1 MKVLFGS
8 IIVDARGRLNGH
20 VLKKTAF
27 GNSMSALAMP
37 RSAQLWKMNSAL
49 QRNVAIMR
57 SWNFLTPLARS
68 QWEEFANLN
77 PLPNKFGV
85 LRNISGRAM
94 MVRCTQKYAFPAIGV
109 VPVDVASNQNPPTE
123 IVPLGVDGV
132 SGKISWET
140 SLLNETFQI
149 VIYVQ
154 QVGNGNNVPL
164 NNKWRRINNEVI
176 NSLGIKEGAGN
187 VFSVCGAPRLNHRYF
202 VKFQVINSTG
212 WGTAEVV
219 MPLAVD

>member
-1 MKVLFGS
+1 MKILFGS

-37 RSAQLWKMNSAL
+37 RSTQIWKMNSAL

-57 SWNFLTPLARS
+57 SWNFLTPLARA
-68 QWEEFANLN
+68 QWEEFAKLN

-94 MVRCTQKYAFPAIGV
+94 MVRCTQKYSFPAIGV

-132 SGKISWET
+132 SGLISWET
-140 SLLNETFQI
+140 SLLSDTFQI

-164 NNKWRRINNEVI
+164 SNKWRRINNEVI
-176 NSLGIKEGAGN
+176 NSLGIKTGAGN
-187 VFSVCGAPRLNHRYF
+187 VFAVCGAPRINHRYF

>member
-27 GNSMSALAMP
+27 GNSMTALAMP
-37 RSAQLWKMNSAL
+37 RSTQIWKMNTAL

-68 QWEEFANLN
+68 QWEEFAKLN

-94 MVRCTQKYAFPAIGV
+94 MVRCTQKYKFPEIAQ
-109 VPVDVASNQNPPTE
+109 VPVDIASNQNPPSE

-132 SGKISWET
+132 TGLISWET
-140 SLLNETFQI
+140 SLLEDTFQI
-149 VIYVQ
+149 VVYVQ
-154 QVGNGNNVPL
+154 QVSNTNSVPL
-164 NNKWRRINNEVI
+164 SNKWRRINNLVI
-176 NSLGIKEGAGN
+176 NSLGIREGAGD
-187 VFSVCGAPRLNHRYF
+187 VFSVCGTPRLHHRYF